1 MQHRSDRS
9 FKGSHKKGCLIV
21 LLIFLVVL
29 VCASLLVYGFIT
41 LSLNQINRPDP
52 NETFLSEQEWDNL
65 MASENAGGETYAE
78 LDPVEVDFEPGSL
91 IPIGGTEDMVNILL
105 IGQDRRPGERRARS
119 DAMILCSFR
128 KSTGEITMVSF
139 LRDLYV
145 QIPDYNGDSY
155 RDNRLNAAYAFGG
168 MELLDAALKENF
180 GVIVDANIEVDFDG
194 FISVI
199 DILGG
204 VDISLTQEEADYMN
218 RGKKWGLT
226 AGTNH
231 LDGKQALA
239 YSQIRYIGTDFGRT
253 NRQRNVLNSLFQEMK
268 SKSLPEIISLVN
280 EIFPLLTTDMTNSE
294 IISYVTELLPTVSK
308 GSMETLYIPYEGTY
322 NYATIRGM
330 SVLLPNYTENR
341 KLLQDALLGE
351 P

>member
-1 MQHRSDRS
+1 MKRRCASTG
-9 FKGSHKKGCLIV
+9 KKKGCLIA
-21 LLIFLVVL
+21 LLIFLAVL
-29 VCASLLVYGFIT
+29 ICAGLLAYGFLT
-41 LSLNQINRPDP
+41 LSLNKINRPDP
-52 NETFLSEQEWDNL
+52 NETFLSEQDWDNL
-65 MASENAGGETYAE
+65 IASENTGGETYAE
-78 LDPVEVDFEPGSL
+78 VDPADVDFEPGSL

-105 IGQDRRPGERRARS
+105 IGQDRRPGEVRARS
-119 DAMILCSFR
+119 DSMILCSFR

-145 QIPDYNGDSY
+145 QIPDYKGNSY

-180 GVIVDANIEVDFDG
+180 GVIIDANIEVDFDG

-218 RGKKWGLT
+218 RGNKWNLT
-226 AGTNH
+226 AGVNH
-231 LDGKQALA
+231 FNGEQALA
-239 YSQIRYIGTDFGRT
+239 YSRIRYIGTDFGRT
-253 NRQRNVLNSLFQEMK
+253 NRQRNVLNSLFQSLK
-268 SKSLPEIISLVN
+268 NKSLPEVISLIN

-294 IISYVTELLPTVSK
+294 IISYATELLPTVSQ
-308 GSMETLYIPYEGTY
+308 GNIETLYIPYEGTY
-322 NYATIRGM
+322 NYSTIRGM

-351 P
+351 S